1 MESDIPQFTVSKYL
15 KSVTEDSQTARTTD
29 SGEGADERKVIW
41 PDVASV
47 PYVSSRTDSD
57 SAKTA
62 EKKEE
67 TSSNSNDDIQQDN
80 QDHSELTDPATSSE
94 LSDEDL
100 EHLRV
105 KSKGSTGGEED
116 TFRDKDPK
124 VEQVGDAPD
133 LNRQGVDEVE
143 RQTIG
148 DHMDKGD
155 GLELLQVKSKA
166 PTEEGVVNSG
176 VEMLPKASEVDQ
188 KLTDQGETPDPDYP
202 VETPDHGTPDSE
214 AGRKGNEKM
223 GKEDY
228 REQVDEEKE
237 NLEATLS
244 AEDVAKMPN
253 VERAE
258 EHLELDRQKVS
269 VGDNLDGA
277 VKSHSDD
284 NTVQGSEVKKPTEGE
299 PVEREMKQETR
310 NKEQE
315 MLRKQEEQK
324 AAMAEETKQREK
336 QERLQR
342 LESLRKELEEVERS
356 EKMEAERVQKNKE
369 EQLLKPEM
377 LRKQQ
382 DKGGHKV
389 KMSDDQLVRQKIQ
402 NGKGNVI
409 NNMRKEEGQVKKKEK
424 PQGKVKAGI
433 LDRKIEKH
441 PEKREKVQVTTTG
454 KPSDKV
460 HVQQP
465 NDGKVPVNNKQEQA
479 SLGKGGSDED
489 DERKLKGAKLD
500 KEEAELKRKL
510 ELLSEE
516 RKRFE
521 KMAEEY
527 KIDKPG
533 KQPKIQKEQEHTQQR
548 RVKESPKSP
557 VKEQEVPAKVDQ
569 GMFEYYL
576 NWSTVGAQIV
586 LVQTVSIPHP

>member
-1 MESDIPQFTVSKYL
+1 MPDTLEGRGQVESDIPQFTVSKYL

-62 EKKEE
+62 EEI
-67 TSSNSNDDIQQDN
+67 SSNSNDDIPQDN
-80 QDHSELTDPATSSE
+80 QEHSELTDPATSSE

-116 TFRDKDPK
+116 TLRDKDPK
-124 VEQVGDAPD
+124 VEQVGDALD

-148 DHMDKGD
+148 DHMDEGD

-166 PTEEGVVNSG
+166 PTEGVVDSG
-176 VEMLPKASEVDQ
+176 VERLQKVSEVDQ
-188 KLTDQGETPDPDYP
+188 KLTDQR
-202 VETPDHGTPDSE
+202 ETPDHGTPDSE
-214 AGRKGNEKM
+214 AGRKANGKM

-228 REQVDEEKE
+228 GEQMDTEKE
-237 NLEATLS
+237 HLEATLS

-253 VERAE
+253 VEKAE
-258 EHLELDRQKVS
+258 EHLELDRQKAS
-269 VGDNLDGA
+269 VDDNLDGA
-277 VKSHSDD
+277 VKSHSND
-284 NTVQGSEVKKPTEGE
+284 NTVQGSEVKKPNEGE
-299 PVEREMKQETR
+299 PVEGEMKQETR

-324 AAMAEETKQREK
+324 AAMAEEKKQRDK
-336 QERLQR
+336 QERQQR
-342 LESLRKELEEVERS
+342 SESLRKQLEEVERS

-369 EQLLKPEM
+369 EQLLKLEM
-377 LRKQQ
+377 PRKQQ
-382 DKGGHKV
+382 DKGGHKE
-389 KMSDDQLVRQKIQ
+389 KMPDDQLVHQKIQ

-424 PQGKVKAGI
+424 PLGKVKAEM
-433 LDRKIEKH
+433 LNRKIEKR
-441 PEKREKVQVTTTG
+441 PEKRGEKVQVMTTG
-454 KPSDKV
+454 KPPDMV

-465 NDGKVPVNNKQEQA
+465 NDGKVPVYNKQEQA
-479 SLGKGGSDED
+479 SLDKGAGDVD

-510 ELLSEE
+510 ELLNEE
-516 RKRFE
+516 RRKFE

-527 KIDKPG
+527 KIDKRG

-548 RVKESPKSP
+548 HVKESPKSP

-569 GMFEYYL
+569 GMFEYCL
-576 NWSTVGAQIV
+576 NWSTIGAQIV
-586 LVQTVSIPHP
+586 LVHTVSIPHP